1 LIDGWVELT
10 RVYRGKSEISED
22 ESTPP
27 TCSTDYTSYT
37 PTRSIMSELIE
48 LFQFLDSPNPAARQI
63 ALTNLLGH
71 TAKNDPERHMFIPS
85 VTGGL
90 GGGGLLPQK
99 RGMASD
105 DDERKI
111 KSLRDLCG
119 LCRDQPVCQIEGGA
133 LMNR

>member
-1 LIDGWVELT
+1 VGNLKFQIT
-10 RVYRGKSEISED
+10 SA
-22 ESTPP
+22 STEKVFYI
-27 TCSTDYTSYT
+27 TAT
-37 PTRSIMSELIE
+37 SIMTELVE

-85 VTGGL
+85 VTGGI

-99 RGMASD
+99 RNAASE

-111 KSLRDLCG
+111 KALRDLCG
-119 LCRDQPVCQIEGGA
+119 LCRDQPVCMPLVKEVMP

>member
-1 LIDGWVELT
+1 MTEL
-10 RVYRGKSEISED
+10 V
-22 ESTPP
+22 
-27 TCSTDYTSYT
+27 
-37 PTRSIMSELIE
+37 E

-85 VTGGL
+85 VTGGI

-99 RGMASD
+99 RGAASE

-111 KSLRDLCG
+111 KALRDLCG
-119 LCRDQPVCQIEGGA
+119 LCRDQPVCLGYVCDGRA
-133 LMNR
+133 LMIGDCS

>member
-1 LIDGWVELT
+1 VGNLKFQIT
-10 RVYRGKSEISED
+10 SA
-22 ESTPP
+22 STVL
-27 TCSTDYTSYT
+27 
-37 PTRSIMSELIE
+37 RSIPTLTTTAMTELVE

-99 RGMASD
+99 RNAASE

-111 KSLRDLCG
+111 KALRDLCG
-119 LCRDQPVCQIEGGA
+119 LCRDQPVCSSQ
-133 LMNR
+133 N

>member
-1 LIDGWVELT
+1 MGNLKFQINLQV
-10 RVYRGKSEISED
+10 
-22 ESTPP
+22 ESTEQDLCNINF
-27 TCSTDYTSYT
+27 TTMT
-37 PTRSIMSELIE
+37 ELVE

-99 RGMASD
+99 RSAASE

-111 KSLRDLCG
+111 KALRDLCG
-119 LCRDQPVCQIEGGA
+119 LCRDQPVRRSVRA
-133 LMNR
+133 AS

>member
-1 LIDGWVELT
+1 MTEL
-10 RVYRGKSEISED
+10 V
-22 ESTPP
+22 
-27 TCSTDYTSYT
+27 
-37 PTRSIMSELIE
+37 E

-85 VTGGL
+85 VTGGI

-99 RGMASD
+99 RNAASE

-111 KSLRDLCG
+111 KALRDLCG
-119 LCRDQPVCQIEGGA
+119 LCRDQPVRVPLVNEDVSLI
-133 LMNR
+133 N

>member
-1 LIDGWVELT
+1 MTLSIT
-10 RVYRGKSEISED
+10 ATI
-22 ESTPP
+22 
-27 TCSTDYTSYT
+27 
-37 PTRSIMSELIE
+37 IMSELVE

-85 VTGGL
+85 VTGGI

-99 RGMASD
+99 RNAASE

-111 KSLRDLCG
+111 KALRDLCG
-119 LCRDQPVCQIEGGA
+119 LCRDQPVSPPYKSGGFA
-133 LMNR
+133 DD

>member
-1 LIDGWVELT
+1 VRNLKFQITTGSTELAL
-10 RVYRGKSEISED
+10 
-22 ESTPP
+22 
-27 TCSTDYTSYT
+27 YTT
-37 PTRSIMSELIE
+37 ATSIMTELVE

-85 VTGGL
+85 VTGGI

-99 RGMASD
+99 RNAASE

-111 KSLRDLCG
+111 KALRDLCG
-119 LCRDQPVCQIEGGA
+119 LCRDQPVSFPHESGGFA
-133 LMNR
+133 DD

>member
-1 LIDGWVELT
+1 MMHYITAISTMTEL
-10 RVYRGKSEISED
+10 V
-22 ESTPP
+22 
-27 TCSTDYTSYT
+27 
-37 PTRSIMSELIE
+37 E

-85 VTGGL
+85 VTGGI

-99 RGMASD
+99 RNAASE

-111 KSLRDLCG
+111 KALRDLCG
-119 LCRDQPVCQIEGGA
+119 LCRDQPVCLTCEW
-133 LMNR
+133 RTCR